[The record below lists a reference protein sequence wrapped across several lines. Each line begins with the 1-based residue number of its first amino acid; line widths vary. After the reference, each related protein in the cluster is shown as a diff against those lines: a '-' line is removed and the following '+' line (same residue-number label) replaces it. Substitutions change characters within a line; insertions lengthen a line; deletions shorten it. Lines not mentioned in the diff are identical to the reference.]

1 MRKNIIKRKLLRTS
15 LFLMVLGF
23 GFFGSGSV
31 FAWGPERATFTME
44 DPATYP
50 TFNSITNNPTIG
62 DERDFVRVGEINA
75 DVTNLGNEVEVV
87 PGKQYLVYI
96 YFHNNASAT
105 YNDTAHNRAGIALN
119 TRMATAFSGVLTPG
133 QRGTISATITANNSN
148 PTSVWD
154 EAYMTTSTNKV
165 LMRYVSGSAHIYNDW
180 KANGWVMP
188 SNLFTEEGALLGL
201 NDLNGVIPGCEEY
214 HGVVT
219 YVLQAEE
226 LGGAIEKTV
235 SKDGTNFSKSANIAP
250 GEEVYYQLAIHNTG
264 DVALTNVTVKDDLPE
279 GLTLVPG
286 SVQLRANESTTPEQ
300 LSDNI
305 IGTGY
310 NLGTV
315 GTGNVVYIT
324 YKAVAGTDYDCT
336 GVELENIA
344 KLTYDSDLESGD
356 SKEDSATVTVKK
368 TDCGEPDIPL
378 DTCETNP
385 SLPDCPKPEEEKTC
399 ATNPEMEGCQ
409 ELPKTGPLQIIMA
422 TVIILGIG
430 GGGYYL
436 YRTKRTLK
444 TVENTVSGKD
454 AAGSAADKKDISDGT
469 SSQKPDDVV

>member
-1 MRKNIIKRKLLRTS
+1 MKKIFKSKLLVTN
-15 LFLMVLGF
+15 LALVLL
-23 GFFGSGSV
+23 GSGILCANAA
-31 FAWGPERATFTME
+31 FAWGPERPTFTME

-62 DERDFVRVGEINA
+62 DERDFVRVGEINSNI
-75 DVTNLGNEVEVV
+75 TNLGNEIEVV

-105 YNDTAHNRAGIALN
+105 YNDSAHNRAGIALN
-119 TRMATAFSGVLTPG
+119 TRMATSFPTVLTPS
-133 QRGTISATITANNSN
+133 QSGTISATITADNSN

-165 LMRYVSGSAHIYNDW
+165 LLRYVLGSAHIYNDW
-180 KANGWVMP
+180 DANGWVMP
-188 SNLFTEEGALLGL
+188 SNLFTAEGALLGL
-201 NDLNGVIPGCEEY
+201 NALNGVIPGCEEY
-214 HGVVT
+214 HGVVM
-219 YVLQAEE
+219 YVIQAEE
-226 LGGAIEKTV
+226 LGGSIEKTV
-235 SKDGTNFSKSANIAP
+235 SKDGTNFSKSVNIAP

-264 DVALTNVTVKDDLPE
+264 DIALSNVTVKDSLPD

-286 SVQLRANESTTPEQ
+286 SVQLRANESTVPEQ

-324 YKAVAGTDYDCT
+324 YKAVADTDYDCT
-336 GVELENIA
+336 GTELINKA
-344 KLTYDSDLESGD
+344 KLTYDSELESGD
-356 SKEDSATVTVKK
+356 TAEDSATITVAK
-368 TDCGEPDIPL
+368 TDCEEPEIPL

-385 SLPDCPKPEEEKTC
+385 SLDGCEKEQEKTC

-409 ELPKTGPLQIIMA
+409 ELPNTGPLEIIMA
-422 TVIILGIG
+422 IVIIAGIG

-436 YRTKRTLK
+436 YRTKRALK
-444 TVENTVSGKD
+444 TVENSVSGKD
-454 AAGSAADKKDISDGT
+454 TPSDT
-469 SSQKPDDVV
+469 SSQKPNDMV